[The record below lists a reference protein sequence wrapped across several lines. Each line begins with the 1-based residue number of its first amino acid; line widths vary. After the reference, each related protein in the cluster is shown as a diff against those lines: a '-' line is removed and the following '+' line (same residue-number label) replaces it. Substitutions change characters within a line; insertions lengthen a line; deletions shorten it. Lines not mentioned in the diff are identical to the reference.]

1 MIALHKPLGT
11 ERDLMKLDEI
21 RRLAR
26 GSAIIPV
33 DRCDK
38 LERYTFCIVDTMPD
52 RMVMKS
58 LKIAGEV
65 MVERLGWKKGSELTV
80 KESLDDNRFSIA
92 TICTNK
98 RIWNC
103 NISHDE
109 DGSVITIPNYNTVKH
124 MLGYRVEIGAK
135 SFENPIVG
143 LAMQAIKNV
152 LTENCSWPSTT
163 SIGID
168 KDVLKAIWILQI
180 QDGRRNILSV
190 PCSDR
195 MVDSNSM
202 FIFDIPHYNSVL

>member
-1 MIALHKPLGT
+1 
-11 ERDLMKLDEI
+11 MKLDEL

-26 GSAIIPV
+26 GSKINSV
-33 DRCDK
+33 DRCDE
-38 LERYTFCIVDTMPD
+38 LERYTFCIVDTMTNH
-52 RMVMKS
+52 MVMES

-65 MVERLGWKKGSELTV
+65 MVKRLGWKRGSELTV
-80 KESLDDNRFSIA
+80 KESLDSNRFSIISIV
-92 TICTNK
+92 TICIDK

-109 DGSVITIPNYNTVKH
+109 DGSVITIPNYNIVKN
-124 MLGYRVEIGAK
+124 MLGYRLEIGAE
-135 SFENPIVG
+135 SFENPLVG
-143 LAMQAIKNV
+143 LTMQAIKNF

-168 KDVLKAIWILQI
+168 RGLLEAILILQI

-190 PCSDR
+190 PCSDS

-202 FIFDIPHYNSVL
+202 FIFDIPHYNSI

>member
-1 MIALHKPLGT
+1 
-11 ERDLMKLDEI
+11 MKLDEI
-21 RRLAR
+21 RKLAR
-26 GSAIIPV
+26 GSKINSI

-38 LERYTFCIVDTMPD
+38 LERYTFCVVDTMPD
-52 RMVMKS
+52 RMVMES

-65 MVERLGWKKGSELTV
+65 MVERLGWKSGSELTV
-80 KESLDDNRFSIA
+80 KESLDSNRFSIA
-92 TICTNK
+92 TICIDK

-109 DGSVITIPNYNTVKH
+109 DGSVITIPNYDTVKN
-124 MLGYRVEIGAK
+124 MLGYRVEIGVK
-135 SFENPIVG
+135 SFENPLVG

-202 FIFDIPHYNSVL
+202 FIFDIPHYNSV